1 MLKYLIQL
9 MQILLLVRLL
19 QLNNSLL
26 SLYKKVNPSD
36 YPESLLEP
44 AYKDGREP
52 RPPNDDTIYT
62 GLIAQEVESALQT
75 LGKTWSGHK
84 KSSAT
89 GKQALQYGQLVV
101 PLIHAVKELS
111 AENDTLKAALE
122 ALTARVSALE

>member
-1 MLKYLIQL
+1 MRAASGAGWGWAAASS
-9 MQILLLVRLL
+9 VACARRARRRRRRRRR
-19 QLNNSLL
+19 S
-26 SLYKKVNPSD
+26 SSSGP
-36 YPESLLEP
+36 P
-44 AYKDGREP
+44 AR
-52 RPPNDDTIYT
+52 RRRATSAT
-62 GLIAQEVESALQT
+62 HLTVAAAQEVESALQT

-101 PLIHAVKELS
+101 PLTHAVKELS

>member
-1 MLKYLIQL
+1 MRAASGAGWGWAAASS
-9 MQILLLVRLL
+9 VACARRARRRRRRRRR
-19 QLNNSLL
+19 S
-26 SLYKKVNPSD
+26 SSSGP
-36 YPESLLEP
+36 P
-44 AYKDGREP
+44 ARRR

-111 AENDTLKAALE
+111 AENDTLKAALD